1 MGQGVTFE
9 EVVTRTQEFINRAK
23 IFFGLQSITN
33 LANNGRVNKT
43 VAKLAQVLNINV
55 LGCANESGEIEQL
68 GKARGVKKAR
78 QNLLALLEKHNF
90 DGQKLV
96 IDHVDNQVGAEALKE
111 LVLKNTQLVKLKLEN
126 VMLFVAFMLKTVA

>member
-1 MGQGVTFE
+1 M
-9 EVVTRTQEFINRAK
+9 VTRTQKFINRAK

-43 VAKLAQVLNINV
+43 VAKLAQVLKINV
-55 LGCANESGEIEQL
+55 LGWANEAGEIEQL

-111 LVLKNTQLVKLKLEN
+111 LVLKKYP
-126 VMLFVAFMLKTVA
+126 AC